1 MTTFVSLNPWFEP
14 IGALVKPAQHSICQ
28 CILIMLGW
36 LESCNPWLPETNHDR
51 ADVLVLALDRFDVS
65 RDSFSKAAI
74 TRELYK
80 RTIRELVA
88 KHSEVVGDNRINF
101 GFGPIFSHP
110 ISANRYRR
118 A

>member
-1 MTTFVSLNPWFEP
+1 MTIFVSLNPWFEP

-80 RTIRELVA
+80 RTTRELVA

>member
-1 MTTFVSLNPWFEP
+1 MAAFISLNLWLKP
-14 IGALVKPAQHSICQ
+14 IGSLIKPTQDSICQ
-28 CILIMLGW
+28 RILIMLGW
-36 LESCNPWLPETNHDR
+36 LEPGNPWLPEANHDR

-80 RTIRELVA
+80 WTACELVA
-88 KHSEVVGDNRINF
+88 KHTEVIGDNRVNF
-101 GFGPIFSHP
+101 GFGPVFSHP
-110 ISANRYRR
+110 ISANRFRR